1 MPGRRCRETQSPRT
15 VRGYDLLTRKLGR
28 NQSGQSPHC
37 CSFASVCYG
46 SQLFANLVNQS
57 TTRSVGSWRFN
68 SPERRWQARRREA
81 TAGTERASKRQ
92 DSSAT
97 ILRPSTRTGLLS
109 KRVLPR
115 LPIVRPIRSLLIA
128 RSGTQERLTRERE
141 PRRPIQV
148 ARSCLGCRLENRP
161 TRLASNFSQ
170 SITSGSGCSGS
181 ARLNLKLRMVAT
193 ESPVVRETSRSR
205 SAAGTV
211 RAPRQTRLTGIS
223 SAISWVGVHLM
234 GDARALRMD
243 ASGRRAAQ
251 TSPPVV
257 TGFWPEYSCLE
268 PEHPIYRKRFRKHT
282 PLVTR
287 SPTAQFNAAA
297 MSTRS
302 RQCQER
308 VRDSA
313 VSL

>member
-1 MPGRRCRETQSPRT
+1 MPGRRCRETQSPRN
-15 VRGYDLLTRKLGR
+15 VRGYDLLTRKRGR
-28 NQSGQSPHC
+28 NQSGQSTHY
-37 CSFASVCYG
+37 CSYASVCYG
-46 SQLFANLVNQS
+46 SQLFANVVNQS

-81 TAGTERASKRQ
+81 TAGTVERASKRQ
-92 DSSAT
+92 NSSVA

-109 KRVLPR
+109 KRVLPK

-181 ARLNLKLRMVAT
+181 ARLNLKLRIVAT
-193 ESPVVRETSRSR
+193 ESPVVRRLR
-205 SAAGTV
+205 GRDRL
-211 RAPRQTRLTGIS
+211 RARCGPPRQTRLTGIS

-251 TSPPVV
+251 TSH
-257 TGFWPEYSCLE
+257 L
-268 PEHPIYRKRFRKHT
+268 
-282 PLVTR
+282 L
-287 SPTAQFNAAA
+287 
-297 MSTRS
+297 
-302 RQCQER
+302 
-308 VRDSA
+308 
-313 VSL
+313 